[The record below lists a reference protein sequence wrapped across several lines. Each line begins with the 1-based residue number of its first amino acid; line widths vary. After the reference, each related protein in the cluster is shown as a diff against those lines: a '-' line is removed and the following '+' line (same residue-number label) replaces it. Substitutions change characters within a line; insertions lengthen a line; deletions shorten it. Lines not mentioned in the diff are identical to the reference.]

1 MHACGTRTFFAG
13 AVLALDL
20 LKMARVFT
28 ETDLEC
34 LHADGSASRGYG
46 AGRPDCSDGSARPPL
61 TLVDMSMD
69 CAIRAAEPAAHEHT
83 QGNARAL
90 RRRGRSCV
98 LAGAAW
104 SWILEYWLTG
114 SAAAWPVLYE
124 QGHMREAG
132 VARTGGGDWR
142 AARRR
147 IGCGVGC
154 QAATFPRIQS
164 MAAAP
169 SGGQELVS
177 PAARTAGEARA
188 GARNNLMAPVGRIHA
203 SGEKVLSVSPVPRH
217 VPSCEEYILHWTGS

>member
-83 QGNARAL
+83 QSNARAL

-124 QGHMREAG
+124 RRHMRGGSARLAWRELEEAIG
-132 VARTGGGDWR
+132 ERRGGG
-142 AARRR
+142 
-147 IGCGVGC
+147 
-154 QAATFPRIQS
+154 
-164 MAAAP
+164 
-169 SGGQELVS
+169 
-177 PAARTAGEARA
+177 
-188 GARNNLMAPVGRIHA
+188 
-203 SGEKVLSVSPVPRH
+203 
-217 VPSCEEYILHWTGS
+217 